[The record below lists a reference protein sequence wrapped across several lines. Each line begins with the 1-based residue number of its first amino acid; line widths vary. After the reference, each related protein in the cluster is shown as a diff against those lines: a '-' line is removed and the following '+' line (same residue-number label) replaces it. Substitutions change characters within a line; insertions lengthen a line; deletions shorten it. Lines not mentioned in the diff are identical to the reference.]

1 MSDDQTIGLKFK
13 VDTGDA
19 VTETAKLTRATE
31 EQTTAA
37 DVAGKSQKA
46 LDREIRQTRAAQ
58 LEAVEATRKATQEQ
72 QLHTLTVAKF
82 GAGSKEAAASQAKL
96 TKATEEATRAAAA
109 ATASLDKTAKAVAAT
124 AAAEDGSLSPATK
137 RASSQLTKMGKDAEK
152 TSVDLQKM
160 ALQSKGSSGGFDLM
174 GIASGKLMAVLGPAA
189 LGGTL
194 IALAGWLG
202 EASGKTLQYETAL
215 ANLPFAI
222 DGAQAATRGLMSES
236 KLAVS
241 ASQALALGVVRT
253 EAEFNQLASDAAKIA
268 LKLGTSTDQML
279 GDLTTALGRGSAMIL
294 DNAGIILKVSDAN
307 EAYAKSIGKTVSE
320 LDEAEKKIAFQTA
333 AMKAIRESADATT
346 VAYESNAAAVARLK
360 IGLGDAWDA
369 MERGSVNATG
379 AIVSGVLSVRDGV
392 AEMQASID
400 LMNQSMMRRQEWSD
414 GFKDMA
420 TAAGLAALEV
430 GGFQDVITH
439 WTNVL
444 TDPAVNEKAAAG
456 LSMEREKRDLL
467 AEEAHFAELQQKAL
481 EKIGKEHESFL
492 EAQAERSVMIGPMP
506 APKKKHS
513 GAKRKA
519 EPEMMDPGDVMRAR
533 VHDGRLDSVSNE
545 PAIAYQEEERERLHE
560 LQLAGLEQEQEI
572 IDARGLAEEEAQA
585 QREALLARRLD
596 AEQEFA
602 KQQMRFARTDAQRE
616 AATTRMEA
624 AEHQKRLASLRKMAA
639 AEEAEHARK
648 VAITEKV
655 TSRVNSLGTAMVE
668 AAWQAAEGQ
677 RGAGLQ
683 ALGDYLKTVSKQMA
697 VKAAVETALGVSA
710 LAGIVTAGLAPGHFA
725 AAGVALAAAVAAGGA
740 GIGLSAAGD
749 ARAAEGAKE
758 KKWQEQQDEKEEK
771 AAWMEANGYGSPGG
785 RGASGPG
792 GVGSSGAGAGGERE
806 KRELSAQEVPISY
819 FEPSRMP
826 ANSGTVNNYFDLSGG
841 IWTSGGPE
849 KAAQTMTKI
858 LRQGKAAGGR

>member
-1 MSDDQTIGLKFK
+1 MSDTTK
-13 VDTGDA
+13 VGVEFSATTAAA
-19 VTETAKLTRATE
+19 VTEIDKLSAAVR
-31 EQTTAA
+31 EQTSAA
-37 DVAGKSQKA
+37 GVAGKEQKA
-46 LDREIRQTRAAQ
+46 LGREVALTRAAQ
-58 LEAVEATRKATQEQ
+58 IEAADATRKAKDLLQI
-72 QLHTLTVAKF
+72 HTLTVAKF
-82 GAGSKEAAASQAKL
+82 GAASREATASEAKL
-96 TKATEEATRAAAA
+96 TKATEEATRAAASA
-109 ATASLDKTAKAVAAT
+109 AASLEKTAKAASAA

-137 RASSQLTKMGKDAEK
+137 RASSQLTKMGRDAEK
-152 TSVDLQKM
+152 TSADLHKM
-160 ALQSKGSSGGFDLM
+160 SLQSKGTGGGFDVM
-174 GIASGKLMAVLGPAA
+174 GMASGKLMAVLGPAA

-194 IALAGWLG
+194 IALAEWLG
-202 EASGKTLQYETAL
+202 EASEKTLQYETAI
-215 ANLPFAI
+215 ANLPFAL

-241 ASQALALGVVRT
+241 ASQALALGVVKT
-253 EAEFNQLASDAAKIA
+253 EAEFAQLASDSAKIA

-294 DNAGIILKVSDAN
+294 DNAGIILKAGDAN

-333 AMKAIRESADATT
+333 AMKAIRESADATK
-346 VAYESNAAAVARLK
+346 VAYESNAAAIARLK
-360 IGLGDAWDA
+360 VQAGDAWDA
-369 MERGSVNATG
+369 MERGAVNAAG
-379 AIVSGVLSVRDGV
+379 SIAASAAGFNNDIAAMAASV
-392 AEMQASID
+392 D
-400 LMNQSMMRRQEWSD
+400 LMNRELMRREEWSQ

-420 TAAGLAALEV
+420 SAAGLAALEV

-456 LSMEREKRDLL
+456 LAMEREKRDLL

-481 EKIGKEHESFL
+481 EKIGKEHEGFL

-519 EPEMMDPGDVMRAR
+519 EPEMMSPGDVMRAR
-533 VHDGRLDSVSNE
+533 VHDGRVDSVSNE

-585 QREALLARRLD
+585 QREALLTRRLN
-596 AEQEFA
+596 AEADFA
-602 KQQMRFARTDAQRE
+602 KQQMRFARTDEQRE
-616 AATTRMEA
+616 KATTRMEA
-624 AEHQKRLASLRKMAA
+624 VEHQRRLASLRKMAA

-655 TSRVNSLGTAMVE
+655 TARVNSLGTAMVE

-749 ARAAEGAKE
+749 ARAESGKGRPESAGGA
-758 KKWQEQQDEKEEK
+758 
-771 AAWMEANGYGSPGG
+771 AAN
-785 RGASGPG
+785 GPG
-792 GVGSSGAGAGGERE
+792 GVGSSGAGAGGGERE

-819 FEPSRMP
+819 FDPSRMP

-841 IWTSGGPE
+841 VWTSGGPE
-849 KAAQTMTKI
+849 KAAQTMTRI
-858 LRQGKAAGGR
+858 LRQGKAAGVR